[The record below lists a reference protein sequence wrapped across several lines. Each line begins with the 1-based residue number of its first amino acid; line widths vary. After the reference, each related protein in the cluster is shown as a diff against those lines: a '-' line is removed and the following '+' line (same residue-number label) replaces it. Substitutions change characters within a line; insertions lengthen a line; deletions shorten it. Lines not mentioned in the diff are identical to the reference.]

1 MTTMTVTKKI
11 GKNSYQ
17 FQIEGANLFEMVIES
32 KKLSFPD
39 IDKCGICG
47 GNDLRLDAYITK
59 EKKYKYTVIRCKC
72 GAKVNFGLTTEG
84 DTYFLKRN
92 EDGSYAW
99 EAPQAK
105 DGEAEHEPETKHEES
120 IETKVTN
127 FKIQPAARRKR
138 LLEEAVKECGYKRA
152 NPNVGLETYS
162 LQKQGDFY
170 EQLLKLIAK
179 QKGEK
184 K

>member
-17 FQIEGANLFEMVIES
+17 FQIEGVNLFEMVMES

-99 EAPQAK
+99 EASQK
-105 DGEAEHEPETKHEES
+105 DDHAEPETHSTKEEES
-120 IETKVTN
+120 IETKVTD
-127 FKIQPAARRKR
+127 FKIQPAPRRKR
-138 LLEEAVKECGYKRA
+138 LLEEAIKKSNYKRA
-152 NPNVGLETYS
+152 NPNIGLETYS

-170 EQLLKLIAK
+170 EQLLKLI